1 MNVLEPSMRLNLNLF
16 QSLFKGEVMF
26 VSEELA
32 AIVDEFGELKRQVDE
47 LSERQEQLRRQLI
60 DAGKRLILGNKFV
73 ATFSESPRRNTKWAA
88 LIKELDVPQ
97 TLVDKFTDNKIVTY
111 VTCTVRE

>member
-1 MNVLEPSMRLNLNLF
+1 
-16 QSLFKGEVMF
+16 MF

-47 LSERQEQLRRQLI
+47 LSERQEQLRKQLI
-60 DAGKRLILGNKFV
+60 DAGQRLILGNKFV

-88 LIKELDVPQ
+88 VVKEAAVPQ
-97 TLVDKFTDNKIVTY
+97 EIVDKFTDNKMVTY